1 MESNAGSPRRC
12 ERCGKD
18 FVPRTPAQRYD
29 GSKCRFGAA
38 NRRKSMQRR
47 VEATDQVCS
56 VPDCT
61 YRSPRGRFYRHT
73 IAARS
78 VVFCGWHHAERYR
91 RKSSNGEIPLVTG
104 GYHYGYFHVSI
115 YGLTEKRLYDE
126 QIFDDGGIAQLIDHL
141 SGEVD
146 SDGSR
151 IPHPF
156 VSRRFEMTVYA
167 SRSV

>member
-1 MESNAGSPRRC
+1 M
-12 ERCGKD
+12 
-18 FVPRTPAQRYD
+18 
-29 GSKCRFGAA
+29 
-38 NRRKSMQRR
+38 
-47 VEATDQVCS
+47 
-56 VPDCT
+56 
-61 YRSPRGRFYRHT
+61 
-73 IAARS
+73 
-78 VVFCGWHHAERYR
+78 FCGWHHAERYR